1 MSAVT
6 SAANNVLD
14 TLNANGTA
22 KTAANAG
29 GATTAAAKDTSAT
42 DRFLKLL
49 VTQMQNQDPLNPMD
63 NAQVTSQMA
72 QISTVSGIQD
82 LNTTVNGLN
91 AQFAQSQALQ
101 AATLVGHDVTLAG
114 NRMDVSA
121 NDGTGVGGFSLASA
135 ATNVKITVSDSSG
148 KVVDTVNLGGAPAG
162 LNGFQWQGA
171 VAGQKYSFAVSAVA
185 DTQVVLSAPL
195 MRDHINA
202 VAIVNNT
209 LTLETAYS
217 GAVAYSDVKAVN

>member
-1 MSAVT
+1 MTAVT
-6 SAANNVLD
+6 SASTNLLD

-22 KTAANAG
+22 KTAANAS

-114 NRMDVSA
+114 NKLDVSA
-121 NDGTGVGGFSLASA
+121 NDGTGVGGFSLGSA

-171 VAGQKYSFAVSAVA
+171 VAGQKYTFAVSAVA
-185 DTQVVLSAPL
+185 DTQVVPAAPL